1 MKWLAM
7 VSLEVLIQSFEK
19 LWPKASAE
27 HWDRPGLTLGNLH
40 QPISKVLVAV
50 DATHA
55 VIQEALSIKAD
66 LLLTHHPLLL
76 RGVSELPSHSVK
88 GNIISQAI
96 KGELAIFSAHTNAD
110 AATIGTATALADLF
124 SLHNT
129 VPLDPQSGHGLVG
142 TLSQPETLI
151 GFATRIAK
159 LLPSVAAGI
168 KVAGNPDAMIQ
179 KIGLAPGAGDGF
191 LEAAIAHKLD
201 AFITSDLRHHPSQDF
216 LETNAYAGPVALIDI
231 SHWAAESIWLPLAQK
246 ELSKMHPDVSFI
258 LSELSTDPWDF
269 AVMQ

>member
-1 MKWLAM
+1 
-7 VSLEVLIQSFEK
+7 
-19 LWPKASAE
+19 
-27 HWDRPGLTLGNLH
+27 
-40 QPISKVLVAV
+40 
-50 DATHA
+50 
-55 VIQEALSIKAD
+55 
-66 LLLTHHPLLL
+66 
-76 RGVSELPSHSVK
+76 VSELPSQSVK

-129 VPLDPQSGHGLVG
+129 GPLDPESGHGIVG
-142 TLSQPETLI
+142 SLRQPETLI

-168 KVAGNPDAMIQ
+168 KVAGNPDAMVQ